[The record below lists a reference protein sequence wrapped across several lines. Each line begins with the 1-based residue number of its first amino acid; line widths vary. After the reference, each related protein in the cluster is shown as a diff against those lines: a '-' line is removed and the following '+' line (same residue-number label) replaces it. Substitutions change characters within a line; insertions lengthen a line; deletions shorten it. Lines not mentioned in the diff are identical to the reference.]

1 MGAKASKNVSKREH
15 ACARVRVCVC
25 VRAGA
30 ALSAGSGLRTSAQ
43 PRPTRLFRRAGRTHL
58 VFDTGGL
65 DNHVALGEHLHPVP
79 VTLLP
84 PLAKGP
90 GGAEVSEEEIAGW
103 LETAAPQFEGLLSQL
118 VPK

>member
-1 MGAKASKNVSKREH
+1 M
-15 ACARVRVCVC
+15 ACPLVEDEL
-25 VRAGA
+25 
-30 ALSAGSGLRTSAQ
+30 ALTGVGRPALWGGPQHQIRPRTSAQ
-43 PRPTRLFRRAGRTHL
+43 PRPTRLFRRAGRTHRGL

-103 LETAAPQFEGLLSQL
+103 LETAAPQFEGLLSQV

>member
-1 MGAKASKNVSKREH
+1 MACPLVEDELALTGVGRPALWGGPQRQIRPPDLGPASANPP
-15 ACARVRVCVC
+15 VRCS
-25 VRAGA
+25 A
-30 ALSAGSGLRTSAQ
+30 ALAGHTG
-43 PRPTRLFRRAGRTHL
+43 L

>member
-1 MGAKASKNVSKREH
+1 MACPLVEDELARTGVGRPALWGGPQRQTRPRDLGLASANPPVP
-15 ACARVRVCVC
+15 
-25 VRAGA
+25 
-30 ALSAGSGLRTSAQ
+30 
-43 PRPTRLFRRAGRTHL
+43 PRWPDTPGL

-103 LETAAPQFEGLLSQL
+103 LATAAPQFDGLLSQL
-118 VPK
+118 VPP